1 MENPPST
8 KGAGDV
14 AREIGK
20 TIVSAIPTFGGP
32 LQVLSRISSVPTFH
46 EIAIC
51 ASQVTDCTTH
61 AFRCVIEIGT
71 RLRRYEQ

>member
-32 LQVLSRISSVPTFH
+32 LQVLSRMF
-46 EIAIC
+46 
-51 ASQVTDCTTH
+51 SQ
-61 AFRCVIEIGT
+61 
-71 RLRRYEQ
+71 LP